1 MAARPRKNNVSVP
14 NLYPLFSRKVN
25 KVYWRYKHPV
35 TGKFHSLGTDEA
47 EAVAIA
53 IEANSRLAEQRSRQ
67 ILAVSDIIAT
77 SKGKAI
83 TASTWLDRYWKIQD
97 ERLDSGDIKLNTY
110 KQKKKPVS
118 LMRERVGMKLISSV
132 DVRDIALILDE
143 SISEGQPRMAQ
154 VIRSVLID
162 VFKEAQHAG
171 EVPPGFN
178 PALATK
184 QPRRKIVRQR
194 LSLDEWQQIFDIA
207 DAKHKYMGNA
217 MLLAIVTGQRI
228 GDISKMKFNDIW
240 DDHLHVMQEKTGTKI
255 AIPLSLKCN
264 AINWT
269 LRDVVA
275 RCRDYAVSPYLVH
288 FFRATSQADRGAQ
301 VKARTLTMNFS
312 NARDKANI
320 DWKNGTPATFHEQR
334 SLAERLYKEQGINTQ
349 KLLGHKSSRQT
360 DVYNDDRGKDWAKV
374 SIYGGGFDK

>member
-35 TGKFHSLGTDEA
+35 TGKFHALGSDETEA
-47 EAVAIA
+47 KAVAL
-53 IEANSRLAEQRSRQ
+53 EANARLAEQRSRQ
-67 ILAVSDIIAT
+67 VLAVSDIIAT

-83 TASTWLDRYWKIQD
+83 TASTWLDRYWKIQE
-97 ERLDSGDIKLNTY
+97 ERLESGDIKLNTY
-110 KQKKKPVS
+110 KQKRRPVA
-118 LMRERVGMKLISSV
+118 LMRERVGMKPISSV
-132 DVRDIALILDE
+132 DVRDIAQMLDE

-162 VFKEAQHAG
+162 VFKEAQHVG

-184 QPRRKIVRQR
+184 QPRRKVTRQR
-194 LSLDEWQQIFDIA
+194 LSLDEWQRIFGIA
-207 DAKHKYMGNA
+207 DSKHTYMGNA
-217 MLLAIVTGQRI
+217 MLLALVTGQRI
-228 GDISKMKFNDIW
+228 GDISRMKFSDIW
-240 DDHLHVMQEKTGTKI
+240 DDHLHILQEKTGSKI
-255 AIPLSLKCN
+255 AIPLSLRCN
-264 AINWT
+264 AINWS
-269 LRDVVA
+269 LREVVA

-288 FFRATSQADRGAQ
+288 FFRSTSQAARGAQ

-312 NARDKANI
+312 DARDLANI
-320 DWKNGTPATFHEQR
+320 DWENGTPATFHEQR

-349 KLLGHKSSRQT
+349 KLLGHKSSKQT
-360 DVYNDDRGKDWAKV
+360 DAYNDDRGKEWSKV
-374 SIYGGGFDK
+374 SI

>member
-1 MAARPRKNNVSVP
+1 MAARPRKNNVSIP

-35 TGKFHSLGTDEA
+35 TGKFHALGSDETEA
-47 EAVAIA
+47 KAVAL
-53 IEANSRLAEQRSRQ
+53 EANARLAEQRSRQ
-67 ILAVSDIIAT
+67 VLAVSDIIAT

-97 ERLDSGDIKLNTY
+97 ERLESGDIKLNTY
-110 KQKKKPVS
+110 KQKRRPVA
-118 LMRERVGMKLISSV
+118 LMRERVGMKPISSV
-132 DVRDIALILDE
+132 DVRDIAQMLDE

-162 VFKEAQHAG
+162 VFKEAQHVG

-184 QPRRKIVRQR
+184 QPRRKVTRQR
-194 LSLDEWQQIFDIA
+194 LSLDEWQKIFGIA
-207 DAKHKYMGNA
+207 DSKHTYMGNA
-217 MLLAIVTGQRI
+217 MLLALVTGQRI
-228 GDISKMKFNDIW
+228 GDISRMKFSDIW
-240 DDHLHVMQEKTGTKI
+240 DDHLHILQEKTGSKI
-255 AIPLSLKCN
+255 AIPLSLRCN
-264 AINWT
+264 AINWS
-269 LRDVVA
+269 LREVVA

-288 FFRATSQADRGAQ
+288 FFRSTSQAARGAQ

-312 NARDKANI
+312 DARDLANI
-320 DWKNGTPATFHEQR
+320 DWENGTPATFHEQR

-349 KLLGHKSSRQT
+349 KLLGHKSSKQT
-360 DVYNDDRGKDWAKV
+360 DAYNDDRGKEWSKV
-374 SIYGGGFDK
+374 SI